1 MIRKYHPFFVMIMWK
16 FIDFG
21 EVCMGENFNE
31 GQKRAIQ
38 HFKGPALVLAG
49 PGSGKTRVITYRT
62 KYLIEHYRVDPSNI
76 LVITFTKA
84 AAMEMRQR
92 FQAMTEGKYVA
103 VAFGTF
109 HAVFF
114 GILRHAYGYSADSIV
129 REEQRNR
136 FFKEEIS
143 HMNLDIEDE
152 AEFIQNIAGEI
163 SRVKNE
169 RKNILEYEAL
179 SCDTKS
185 FRKLFQKY
193 DNFLRRQNQIDFDD
207 MLVYTYELLSQRNDI
222 LQAWQNKYQYILI
235 DESQDMNQL
244 QYDIM
249 KLLAAPGNNIF
260 MVGDDDQSI
269 YRFRGAKPEIM
280 MNFVKDYPEAKQILL
295 DTNYR
300 SRKQIVEAAIKV
312 INHNTSR
319 FAKEIRAARP
329 EGNPV
334 ITAVFDNQKEEY
346 DCMIEK
352 ILYYHKQGGKYSD
365 IAVLCR
371 TNRQPGALAEKL
383 MEYNI
388 PFQMKDAIP
397 NLYDHWIAKNIMTY
411 LKLGKGS
418 NKRSDLLQV
427 LNKPLRYISREC
439 LEDEIISWDV
449 MLMYYEDKP
458 WMCDRI
464 ETLQHDLKMLQ
475 NMKLYGAIH
484 YIRHVIGY
492 EQYLRDYALD
502 HKLKVEELLEVLEEI
517 QESAKGYETLEEWQ
531 KHIEEYSANLEKQQR
546 AREKQDGVIL
556 CTMHSS
562 KGLEFPIVFIPEANE
577 GITPYQKAVLK
588 EEIEEERRL
597 FYVAMTRAKE
607 LLYIFS
613 VKERFHKAL
622 DVSRFVTEYLVE
634 DQTGKLS
641 RK

>member
-1 MIRKYHPFFVMIMWK
+1 
-16 FIDFG
+16 
-21 EVCMGENFNE
+21 MGENFNE
-31 GQKRAIQ
+31 GQKCATR
-38 HFKGPALVLAG
+38 HFQGPALVLAG

-62 KYLIEHYRVDPSNI
+62 KYLIEHYGVDPSNI

-92 FQAMTEGKYVA
+92 FQDMTERKYVT

-114 GILRHAYGYSADSIV
+114 GILRHAYGYSADNIV
-129 REEQRNR
+129 RDEQRNR

-152 AEFIQNIAGEI
+152 AEFIGNITGEI

-179 SCDTKS
+179 SCDTGA

-207 MLVYTYELLSQRNDI
+207 MLVYTYELLSQRKDI
-222 LQAWQNKYQYILI
+222 LRAWQNKFQYILI

-249 KLLAAPGNNIF
+249 KLLAAPKNNLF

-280 MNFVKDYPEAKQILL
+280 MNFLKDYPEAKQILL

-312 INHNTSR
+312 INHNTNR
-319 FAKEIRAARP
+319 FAKEIKAARS

-334 ITAVFDNQKEEY
+334 ITALFDHQKDEY

-411 LKLGKGS
+411 IKLGKGS

-517 QESAKGYETLEEWQ
+517 QESARGYETLEEWQ

-546 AREKQDGVIL
+546 EREKQDGVIL

-577 GITPYQKAVLK
+577 GITPYQKAVMK

-613 VKERFHKAL
+613 VKERFHKSL
-622 DVSRFVTEYLVE
+622 EISRFVTEFLEE

-641 RK
+641 

>member
-1 MIRKYHPFFVMIMWK
+1 
-16 FIDFG
+16 
-21 EVCMGENFNE
+21 MGDNFNE
-31 GQKRAIQ
+31 GQRCAVE

-62 KYLIEHYRVDPSNI
+62 QYLIEHYGINPSGI

-84 AAMEMRQR
+84 AAMEMKHR
-92 FQAMTEGKYVA
+92 FQEITDRKYVT
-103 VAFGTF
+103 VSFGTF

-114 GILRHAYGYSADSIV
+114 GMLRHAYGYTAENIIK
-129 REEQRNR
+129 EEQRIR

-143 HMNLDIEDE
+143 HMDLEIEDE
-152 AEFIQNIAGEI
+152 TEFIQNITGEI
-163 SRVKNE
+163 SKVKNE
-169 RKNILEYEAL
+169 RNNILEYEAL
-179 SCDTKS
+179 SCDIKV
-185 FRKLFQKY
+185 FRRLFQKY
-193 DNFLRRQNQIDFDD
+193 ENLLRRQNQIDFDD
-207 MLVYTYELLSQRNDI
+207 MLVYTYELLTQRKDI
-222 LQAWQNKYQYILI
+222 LSAWQKKYQFILI
-235 DESQDMNQL
+235 DETQDMNQL
-244 QYDIM
+244 QYDIV
-249 KLLAAPGNNIF
+249 KLLAAPGNNLF

-280 MNFVKDYPEAKQILL
+280 LGFQKDYPEAKQILL

-300 SRKQIVEAAIKV
+300 SRRQIVESAIKV
-312 INHNTSR
+312 INHNENR
-319 FAKEIRAARP
+319 FAKEIKASRSA
-329 EGNPV
+329 GQQV
-334 ITAVFDNQKEEY
+334 VTATFSNQKEEY
-346 DCMIEK
+346 DCMIQK
-352 ILYYHKQGGKYSD
+352 ILFYHKQGGAYSD

-371 TNRQPGALAEKL
+371 TNRQPGAFAEKL

-397 NLYDHWIAKNIMTY
+397 NLYDHWIAKNVMTY

-418 NKRSDLLQV
+418 NRRSDLLQI

-449 MLMYYEDKP
+449 MLQYYEEKP

-464 ETLQHDLKMLQ
+464 ETLQHDLKMLK
-475 NMKLYGAIH
+475 NMNPYGAIH

-502 HKLKVEELLEVLEEI
+502 HKLKVEELLEILEEI
-517 QESAKGYETLEEWQ
+517 QQSAKSYDTLEEWQ
-531 KHIEEYSANLEKQQR
+531 KHIEEYGVNLEKQQR
-546 AREKQDGVIL
+546 ERQSKDGVIL

-577 GITPYQKAVLK
+577 GMTPYRKAVMK

-613 VKERFHKAL
+613 VKERFYQTL
-622 DVSRFVTEYLVE
+622 EVSRFVNELLGAE
-634 DQTGKLS
+634 DNDSKNNTKVVKKSLQNMDFTVK
-641 RK
+641 

>member
-1 MIRKYHPFFVMIMWK
+1 
-16 FIDFG
+16 
-21 EVCMGENFNE
+21 MGANFNK
-31 GQKRAIQ
+31 GQKQAVEHYQ
-38 HFKGPALVLAG
+38 GPALVLAG

-62 KYLIEHYRVDPSNI
+62 KHLIEHYGVEPSSI

-84 AAMEMRQR
+84 AALEMKQR
-92 FQAMTEGKYVA
+92 FQAMTERKYVT
-103 VAFGTF
+103 VNFGTF

-114 GILRHAYGYSADSIV
+114 GILRHAYGFSADNII

-143 HMNLDIEDE
+143 HMNLEIEDE
-152 AEFIQNIAGEI
+152 TEFIQNIVGEI

-169 RKNILEYEAL
+169 RRNILEYEAL
-179 SCDTKS
+179 SCDIKS

-193 DNFLRRQNQIDFDD
+193 DNLLRRQNLIDFDD
-207 MLVYTYELLSQRNDI
+207 MLVYTYELLTQRKDI
-222 LQAWQNKYQYILI
+222 LKAWQNKFQYILI
-235 DESQDMNQL
+235 DETQDMNQL
-244 QYDIM
+244 QYDIV
-249 KLLAAPGNNIF
+249 KLLATPRNNLF

-269 YRFRGAKPEIM
+269 YRFRGARPEIM
-280 MNFVKDYPEAKQILL
+280 LGFEDDYPGAKMILL

-300 SRKQIVEAAIKV
+300 SRKQIVESAIKV
-312 INHNTSR
+312 INHNDNR
-319 FAKEIRAARP
+319 FTKEIKASRP

-334 ITAVFDNQKEEY
+334 ITALFANQQDEY

-352 ILYYHKQGGKYSD
+352 ILYYHKNGGNYSD
-365 IAVLCR
+365 IAILCR
-371 TNRQPGALAEKL
+371 TNRQPGAFAEKL

-397 NLYDHWIAKNIMTY
+397 NLYDHWIAKNVMTY

-449 MLMYYEDKP
+449 MLMYYEEKP

-464 ETLQHDLKMLQ
+464 ETLQHDIKMLK
-475 NMKLYGAIH
+475 NMNPYGAIH

-531 KHIEEYSANLEKQQR
+531 NHIDEYAANLEKQQR
-546 AREKQDGVIL
+546 DREKQDGVIL

-577 GITPYQKAVLK
+577 GITPYQKAVMK

-607 LLYIFS
+607 LLYVFS
-613 VKERFHKAL
+613 VKQRFHKPL
-622 DVSRFVTEYLVE
+622 EISRFVGEFTE
-634 DQTGKLS
+634 TK
-641 RK
+641 

>member
-1 MIRKYHPFFVMIMWK
+1 MEM
-16 FIDFG
+16 
-21 EVCMGENFNE
+21 NFNA
-31 GQKRAIQ
+31 GQKEAIRHYQ
-38 HFKGPALVLAG
+38 GAALVLAG

-62 KYLIEHYRVDPSNI
+62 KYLIEHYGVDPSLI

-84 AAMEMRQR
+84 AAMEMKQR
-92 FQAMTEGKYVA
+92 FQAMTNRKYAA
-103 VAFGTF
+103 VSFGTF

-114 GILRHAYGYSADSIV
+114 GILRHAYGYTADNII

-143 HMNLDIEDE
+143 HMDLEIEDE
-152 AEFIQNIAGEI
+152 GEFIQSVVGEI
-163 SRVKNE
+163 SKVKNE

-193 DNFLRRQNQIDFDD
+193 ENLLRRQNQIDFDD
-207 MLVYTYELLSQRNDI
+207 MLVYTYELLSQREDI
-222 LQAWQNKYQYILI
+222 LRAWQNKFQYILI
-235 DESQDMNQL
+235 DETQDMNQL
-244 QYDIM
+244 QYDIV
-249 KLLAAPGNNIF
+249 KLLATPANNLF

-269 YRFRGAKPEIM
+269 YRFRGARPEIM
-280 MNFVKDYPEAKQILL
+280 LGFEKDYPGAKRILL

-300 SRKQIVEAAIKV
+300 SNSRIVEASLKV
-312 INHNTSR
+312 IGHNESR
-319 FAKEIRAARP
+319 FSKEIKAARP
-329 EGNPV
+329 EGSPV
-334 ITAVFDNQKEEY
+334 ITAVFDNQKEEFA
-346 DCMIEK
+346 CMIEK
-352 ILYYHKQGGKYSD
+352 ILYYHKQGGNYSD
-365 IAVLCR
+365 IAILSR

-397 NLYDHWIAKNIMTY
+397 NLYDHWIAKNVMTY

-418 NKRSDLLQV
+418 QKRSDLLQV

-439 LEDEIISWDV
+439 LEDERISWDV

-464 ETLQHDLKMLQ
+464 EMLQHDLKMLEPM
-475 NMKLYGAIH
+475 NPYGAIR

-517 QESAKGYETLEEWQ
+517 QESAKGYETLEDWQ
-531 KHIEEYSANLEKQQR
+531 KHIEEYSENLKNKQ
-546 AREKQDGVIL
+546 REQESKDGVIL

-577 GITPYQKAVLK
+577 GLTPYQKAVWK

-607 LLYIFS
+607 LLYVFS
-613 VKERFHKAL
+613 VKERFHKPL
-622 DVSRFVTEYLVE
+622 EVSRFVREFTEE
-634 DQTGKLS
+634 CK
-641 RK
+641 

>member
-1 MIRKYHPFFVMIMWK
+1 MEEFL
-16 FIDFG
+16 
-21 EVCMGENFNE
+21 NE
-31 GQKRAIQ
+31 SQEQAIKHYQ
-38 HFKGPALVLAG
+38 GPAMILAG

-62 KYLIEHYRVDPSNI
+62 KNLIEQYGVDPSCI

-84 AAMEMRQR
+84 AAMEMKQR
-92 FQAMTEGKYVA
+92 FLAMTDRKYVT
-103 VAFGTF
+103 VNFGTF

-114 GILRHAYGYSADSIV
+114 GILRHAYGYSADNIMK
-129 REEQRNR
+129 EEQKLR
-136 FFKEEIS
+136 FFKEELS
-143 HMNLDIEDE
+143 HMDLEIEDE
-152 AEFIQNIAGEI
+152 TEFIQNITGEI

-207 MLVYTYELLSQRNDI
+207 MLVYTYELLDQRKDI
-222 LQAWQNKYQYILI
+222 LRAWQNKFQYILI
-235 DESQDMNQL
+235 DETQDMNQL
-244 QYDIM
+244 QYDIVKM
-249 KLLAAPGNNIF
+249 LAAPKNHLF

-269 YRFRGAKPEIM
+269 YRFRGARPEIM
-280 MNFVKDYPEAKQILL
+280 LGFPKDYPNAKQILL

-300 SRKQIVEAAIKV
+300 SRKQIVEAALKV
-312 INHNTSR
+312 INHNEKR
-319 FAKEIRAARP
+319 FAKKIKAVRP
-329 EGNPV
+329 EGRPV
-334 ITAVFDNQKEEY
+334 ITAMFDNQKEEY

-352 ILYYHKQGGKYSD
+352 ILYYHKQGGNYSD
-365 IAVLCR
+365 IAILCR
-371 TNRQPGALAEKL
+371 TNRQPGAFAEKL

-397 NLYDHWIAKNIMTY
+397 NLYDHWIAKNVMTY

-418 NKRSDLLQV
+418 RKRSDLLQV

-449 MLMYYEDKP
+449 MLQYYEDKP

-475 NMKLYGAIH
+475 NMNPYGALH

-502 HKLKVEELLEVLEEI
+502 HKLKVEELLDVLEEI
-517 QESAKGYETLEEWQ
+517 QESAKGYDTLEEWQ
-531 KHIEEYSANLEKQQR
+531 KHITEYGENLLKQQR
-546 AREKQDGVIL
+546 IRENQDGVII

-577 GITPYQKAVLK
+577 GITPYQKAFLK

-613 VKERFHKAL
+613 VKERFHKPL
-622 DVSRFVTEYLVE
+622 EISRFVTE
-634 DQTGKLS
+634 LS
-641 RK
+641 ETENKG

>member
-1 MIRKYHPFFVMIMWK
+1 MEK
-16 FIDFG
+16 F
-21 EVCMGENFNE
+21 FNE
-31 GQKRAIQ
+31 SQERAIKHYQ
-38 HFKGPALVLAG
+38 GPAIILAG

-62 KYLIEHYRVDPSNI
+62 KYLIEQYGIDPSSI

-84 AAMEMRQR
+84 AAMEMKQR
-92 FQAMTEGKYVA
+92 FLGMTDRKYVT
-103 VAFGTF
+103 VNFGTF

-114 GILRHAYGYSADSIV
+114 GILRHAYGYSADNIMK
-129 REEQRNR
+129 EEQKLR
-136 FFKEEIS
+136 FFKEEVS
-143 HMNLDIEDE
+143 HMDLEIEDE
-152 AEFIQNIAGEI
+152 AEFIQNITGEI

-207 MLVYTYELLSQRNDI
+207 MLVYTYELLSQRKDI
-222 LQAWQNKYQYILI
+222 LRAWQNKFQYILI
-235 DESQDMNQL
+235 DETQDMNQL
-244 QYDIM
+244 QYDIVKM
-249 KLLAAPGNNIF
+249 LAAPKNNLF

-269 YRFRGAKPEIM
+269 YRFRGARPEIM
-280 MNFVKDYPEAKQILL
+280 LGFQKDYPNAKQILL

-300 SRKQIVEAAIKV
+300 SRKQIVDAAIKV
-312 INHNTSR
+312 INHNEKR
-319 FAKEIRAARP
+319 FAKEIKAARP
-329 EGNPV
+329 EGRPV
-334 ITAVFDNQKEEY
+334 LTAVFDNQKEEY
-346 DCMIEK
+346 ACMIEK
-352 ILYYHKQGGKYSD
+352 ILYFHKQGGSYSD
-365 IAVLCR
+365 IAILCR
-371 TNRQPGALAEKL
+371 TNRQPGAFAETL

-397 NLYDHWIAKNIMTY
+397 NLYDHWIAKNVMTY

-418 NKRSDLLQV
+418 KKRSDLLQV

-449 MLMYYEDKP
+449 MLQYYEDKP

-464 ETLQHDLKMLQ
+464 ETLQHDLKMMQ
-475 NMKLYGAIH
+475 HMNPYGALQ

-502 HKLKVEELLEVLEEI
+502 HKLKAEELLDVLEEI
-517 QESAKGYETLEEWQ
+517 QESAKGYDTLEEWQ
-531 KHIEEYSANLEKQQR
+531 KHIEEYGMNLQKQQKL
-546 AREKQDGVIL
+546 RENQDGVVI

-607 LLYIFS
+607 LLYVFS
-613 VKERFHKAL
+613 IKERFHKL
-622 DVSRFVTEYLVE
+622 LEISRFVTEFME
-634 DQTGKLS
+634 NEEEK
-641 RK
+641 

>member
-1 MIRKYHPFFVMIMWK
+1 
-16 FIDFG
+16 
-21 EVCMGENFNE
+21 
-31 GQKRAIQ
+31 
-38 HFKGPALVLAG
+38 
-49 PGSGKTRVITYRT
+49 
-62 KYLIEHYRVDPSNI
+62 
-76 LVITFTKA
+76 
-84 AAMEMRQR
+84 
-92 FQAMTEGKYVA
+92 
-103 VAFGTF
+103 
-109 HAVFF
+109 
-114 GILRHAYGYSADSIV
+114 
-129 REEQRNR
+129 
-136 FFKEEIS
+136 
-143 HMNLDIEDE
+143 MNLEIEDE

-185 FRKLFQKY
+185 FCKLYQKY
-193 DNFLRRQNQIDFDD
+193 DNMLRRQNQIDFDD
-207 MLVYTYELLSQRNDI
+207 MLVYTYELLSQRKDI
-222 LQAWQNKYQYILI
+222 LRAWQNKFQYILI
-235 DESQDMNQL
+235 DETQDMNQL
-244 QYDIM
+244 QYDIV
-249 KLLAAPGNNIF
+249 KLLAAPRNNLF

-280 MNFVKDYPEAKQILL
+280 LGFEKDYPGAKRILL

-300 SRKQIVEAAIKV
+300 SRKQIVESAIKV
-312 INHNTSR
+312 IDHNESR
-319 FAKEIRAARP
+319 FSKQIVSARP

-346 DCMIEK
+346 ECMIEK
-352 ILYYHKQGGKYSD
+352 ILYYHKQGGNYSD

-371 TNRQPGALAEKL
+371 TNRQPGAFAEKL

-397 NLYDHWIAKNIMTY
+397 NLYDHWIAKNVMTY

-418 NKRSDLLQV
+418 KKRSDLLQV

-449 MLMYYEDKP
+449 MLQYYEDKP

-464 ETLQHDLKMLQ
+464 ETLQHDLKMLK
-475 NMKLYGAIH
+475 NMNPYGALH

-517 QESAKGYETLEEWQ
+517 QESAKGYETMEEWQ
-531 KHIEEYSANLEKQQR
+531 AHIKEYSDNLEKQQR
-546 AREKQDGVIL
+546 AREKQDGVII

-577 GITPYQKAVLK
+577 GITPYQKAVMK

-613 VKERFHKAL
+613 VKERFHKPL
-622 DVSRFVTEYLVE
+622 EISRFVSEF
-634 DQTGKLS
+634 TGETK
-641 RK
+641 

>member
-1 MIRKYHPFFVMIMWK
+1 M
-16 FIDFG
+16 DEG
-21 EVCMGENFNE
+21 FNK
-31 GQKRAIQ
+31 GQKEAVE
-38 HFKGPALVLAG
+38 HFQGPALVLAG

-62 KYLIEHYRVDPSNI
+62 KYLIEHYGVDPSEI

-84 AAMEMRQR
+84 AALEMKQR
-92 FQAMTEGKYVA
+92 FQSITERKYVT
-103 VAFGTF
+103 VNFGTF

-114 GILRHAYGYSADSIV
+114 GILRHAYGYTADNIV
-129 REEQRNR
+129 REEQKNR

-143 HMNLDIEDE
+143 HMDLEIEDE
-152 AEFIQNIAGEI
+152 TEFIQNVIGEI

-179 SCDTKS
+179 SCDTKA
-185 FRKLFQKY
+185 FRTLFQKY
-193 DNFLRRQNQIDFDD
+193 DNLLRRQNQIDFDD
-207 MLVYTYELLSQRNDI
+207 MLVYTYELLSQRKDI
-222 LQAWQNKYQYILI
+222 LQAWQRKFRYILI
-235 DESQDMNQL
+235 DETQDMNQL
-244 QYDIM
+244 QYDIVKM
-249 KLLAAPGNNIF
+249 LAEPGNHLF

-269 YRFRGAKPEIM
+269 YRFRGARPEIM
-280 MNFVKDYPEAKQILL
+280 LGFETDYPQAKRILL

-300 SRKQIVEAAIKV
+300 SRKQIVDSAIKV
-312 INHNTSR
+312 IDHNEKR
-319 FAKEIRAARP
+319 FPKKILAARP

-334 ITAVFDNQKEEY
+334 ITAVFQDQKKEY

-352 ILYYHKQGGKYSD
+352 ILYYHNQGGNYHD

-371 TNRQPGALAEKL
+371 TNRQPGAFAEKL

-397 NLYDHWIAKNIMTY
+397 NLYDHWIAKNVMTY
-411 LKLGKGS
+411 LKLGNGS
-418 NKRSDLLQV
+418 QKRSDLLQI

-449 MLMYYEDKP
+449 MLQYYEDKP
-458 WMCDRI
+458 WMCERI
-464 ETLQHDLKMLQ
+464 EKLQYDLKMLKQ
-475 NMKLYGAIH
+475 MNAYGALH

-492 EQYLRDYALD
+492 EEYLRQYALE
-502 HKLKVEELLEVLEEI
+502 HRLRAEELLEVLEEV
-517 QESAKGYETLEEWQ
+517 QESAKGYETLAEWQ
-531 KHIEEYSANLEKQQR
+531 QHIQEYSENLVKQQR

-577 GITPYQKAVLK
+577 GITPYQKAVMK

-613 VKERFHKAL
+613 VKERFHKPMEI
-622 DVSRFVTEYLVE
+622 SRFVGEFSETEAPKPEKRRYEGKDAYKRYLS
-634 DQTGKLS
+634 K
-641 RK
+641 K

>member
-1 MIRKYHPFFVMIMWK
+1 
-16 FIDFG
+16 
-21 EVCMGENFNE
+21 MGENFNE
-31 GQKRAIQ
+31 GQKCATR
-38 HFKGPALVLAG
+38 HFQGPALVLAG

-62 KYLIEHYRVDPSNI
+62 KYLIEHYGVDPSNI

-92 FQAMTEGKYVA
+92 FQDMTERKYVT

-114 GILRHAYGYSADSIV
+114 GILRHAYGYSADNIV
-129 REEQRNR
+129 RDEQRNR

-152 AEFIQNIAGEI
+152 AEFIGNITGEI

-179 SCDTKS
+179 SCDTGA

-207 MLVYTYELLSQRNDI
+207 MLVYTYELLSQRKDI
-222 LQAWQNKYQYILI
+222 LRAWQNKYQYILI

-249 KLLAAPGNNIF
+249 KLLAAPKNNLF

-280 MNFVKDYPEAKQILL
+280 MNFLKDYPEAKQILL

-312 INHNTSR
+312 INHNTNR
-319 FAKEIRAARP
+319 FAKEIKAARS

-334 ITAVFDNQKEEY
+334 ITALFDHQKDEY

-411 LKLGKGS
+411 IKLGKGS

-517 QESAKGYETLEEWQ
+517 QESARGYETLEEWQ

-546 AREKQDGVIL
+546 EREKQDGVIL

-577 GITPYQKAVLK
+577 GITPYLKAVMK
-588 EEIEEERRL
+588 EEIEEARRL
-597 FYVAMTRAKE
+597 FFVAMTRAKE

-613 VKERFHKAL
+613 VKERFHKSL
-622 DVSRFVTEYLVE
+622 EISRFVTEFLEE

-641 RK
+641 

>member
-1 MIRKYHPFFVMIMWK
+1 
-16 FIDFG
+16 
-21 EVCMGENFNE
+21 MGENFNE
-31 GQKRAIQ
+31 GQKCATS

-62 KYLIEHYRVDPSNI
+62 KYLIEHHGVDPSNI

-84 AAMEMRQR
+84 AAMEMKQR
-92 FQAMTEGKYVA
+92 FLNMTDRKYVT
-103 VAFGTF
+103 VSFGTF

-114 GILRHAYGYSADSIV
+114 GILRHAYGYSADNII

-143 HMNLDIEDE
+143 HMDLEIEDE
-152 AEFIQNIAGEI
+152 TEFIQNITGEI

-169 RKNILEYEAL
+169 RKNILEYESL

-185 FRKLFQKY
+185 FRKLYQKY
-193 DNFLRRQNQIDFDD
+193 DNLLRRQNLIDFDD
-207 MLVYTYELLSQRNDI
+207 MLVYTYELLTQRKDI
-222 LQAWQNKYQYILI
+222 LRAWQNKFQFILI
-235 DESQDMNQL
+235 DETQDMNQL
-244 QYDIM
+244 QYDIVR
-249 KLLAAPGNNIF
+249 LLAAPGNNLF

-280 MNFVKDYPEAKQILL
+280 LGFVKDYPEAKQILL

-300 SRKQIVEAAIKV
+300 SRKQIVEHALKV
-312 INHNTSR
+312 IDHNDNR
-319 FAKEIRAARP
+319 FAKKIKAARP

-334 ITAVFDNQKEEY
+334 ITAVFDNQKDEY

-352 ILYYHKQGGKYSD
+352 ILFYHKQGGNYSD
-365 IAVLCR
+365 IAILCR
-371 TNRQPGALAEKL
+371 TNRQPGAFAEKL

-397 NLYDHWIAKNIMTY
+397 NLYDHWIAKNVMTY

-418 NKRSDLLQV
+418 KKRSDLLHV

-439 LEDEIISWDV
+439 LENEIISWDV

-464 ETLQHDLKMLQ
+464 ETLQHDLDMLK
-475 NMKLYGAIH
+475 NMNPYGALH

-502 HKLKVEELLEVLEEI
+502 HKLRVEELLDVLEEI
-517 QESAKGYETLEEWQ
+517 QESAKGYDTLEEWQ
-531 KHIEEYSANLEKQQR
+531 KHIEEYGENLEKQQR
-546 AREKQDGVIL
+546 ERERQDGVIL

-613 VKERFHKAL
+613 VKERFHKPL
-622 DVSRFVTEYLVE
+622 EISRFVTEFTE
-634 DQTGKLS
+634 IEN
-641 RK
+641 

>member
-1 MIRKYHPFFVMIMWK
+1 M
-16 FIDFG
+16 
-21 EVCMGENFNE
+21 EATFNE
-31 GQKRAIQ
+31 GQKRAIE
-38 HFKGPALVLAG
+38 HFRGAALVLAG

-62 KYLIEHYRVDPSNI
+62 KYLIEHHGVDPSSI

-84 AAMEMRQR
+84 AAMEMKQR
-92 FQAMTEGKYVA
+92 FQTMTDRKYVT
-103 VAFGTF
+103 VNFGTF

-114 GILRHAYGYSADSIV
+114 GILRHAYGYSADNII
-129 REEQRNR
+129 REEQKNR

-143 HMNLDIEDE
+143 HMDLEIEDE
-152 AEFIQNIAGEI
+152 AEFIQNITGEI

-193 DNFLRRQNQIDFDD
+193 DNLLRRQNQIDFDD
-207 MLVYTYELLSQRNDI
+207 MLVYTYELLFQRKDI
-222 LQAWQNKYQYILI
+222 LRAWQNKFQYILI
-235 DESQDMNQL
+235 DETQDMNQL
-244 QYDIM
+244 QYDIV
-249 KLLAAPGNNIF
+249 KLLAAPKNNLF

-280 MNFVKDYPEAKQILL
+280 LGFEKDYPGAKRILL

-300 SRKQIVEAAIKV
+300 SRKQIVDSAIKV
-312 INHNTSR
+312 INHNESR
-319 FAKEIRAARP
+319 FAKEIKAFRP
-329 EGNPV
+329 EGSPV

-346 DCMIEK
+346 TCMIEK
-352 ILYYHKQGGKYSD
+352 ILYYHKQGGNYSD

-397 NLYDHWIAKNIMTY
+397 NLYDHWIAKNVMTY

-464 ETLQHDLKMLQ
+464 ETLQHDLKMLN
-475 NMKLYGAIH
+475 NMNPYGALH

-502 HKLKVEELLEVLEEI
+502 HKLKVEELLDVLEEI

-531 KHIEEYSANLEKQQR
+531 KHIEEYGANLEKQQR
-546 AREKQDGVIL
+546 EREKQDGVIL

-613 VKERFHKAL
+613 IKERFHKSL
-622 DVSRFVTEYLVE
+622 EVSRFVGEFVEVEETE
-634 DQTGKLS
+634 K
-641 RK
+641 K

>member
-1 MIRKYHPFFVMIMWK
+1 MK
-16 FIDFG
+16 
-21 EVCMGENFNE
+21 ENFNE
-31 GQKRAIQ
+31 GQLRAIE
-38 HFKGPALVLAG
+38 HFQGPALVLAG

-62 KYLIEHYRVDPSNI
+62 RYLIEHHKVNPSNI

-84 AAMEMRQR
+84 AAMEMKQR
-92 FQAMTEGKYVA
+92 FTAMTDRKYVT
-103 VAFGTF
+103 VSFGTF

-114 GILRHAYGYSADSIV
+114 GILRHAYGYSADNIIK
-129 REEQRNR
+129 EEQRNR

-143 HMNLDIEDE
+143 HMDLEIEDE
-152 AEFIQNIAGEI
+152 AEFIQNIMGEI

-179 SCDTKS
+179 SCNTKS

-193 DNFLRRQNQIDFDD
+193 DNLLRRQNLIDFDD
-207 MLVYTYELLSQRNDI
+207 MLIFTYELLSQRGDI
-222 LQAWQNKYQYILI
+222 LRAWQNKFQFILI
-235 DESQDMNQL
+235 DETQDMNQL
-244 QYDIM
+244 QYDIV
-249 KLLAAPGNNIF
+249 KLLAAPENNLF

-280 MNFVKDYPEAKQILL
+280 LGFEKDYPGAKRILL

-300 SRKQIVEAAIKV
+300 SRKQIVESAIKV
-312 INHNTSR
+312 IEHNDNR
-319 FAKEIRAARP
+319 FEKKIKAFRT
-329 EGNPV
+329 EGQPV
-334 ITAVFDNQKEEY
+334 ITAVFDHQKEEY
-346 DCMIEK
+346 ACMIEK

-365 IAVLCR
+365 IAILCR
-371 TNRQPGALAEKL
+371 TNRQPGAFAEKL

-397 NLYDHWIAKNIMTY
+397 NLYDHWIAKNVMTY

-449 MLMYYEDKP
+449 MLQYYEEKP

-464 ETLQHDLKMLQ
+464 ETLQHDLKMLK
-475 NMKLYGAIH
+475 NMNPYGAIH

-517 QESAKGYETLEEWQ
+517 QESAKGYETLEAWQ
-531 KHIEEYSANLEKQQR
+531 KHIEEYGQNLEKQQR
-546 AREKQDGVIL
+546 DREKQDGVIL

-577 GITPYQKAVLK
+577 GITPYQKAVMK

-607 LLYIFS
+607 LLYVFS
-613 VKERFHKAL
+613 IKERFHKSM
-622 DVSRFVTEYLVE
+622 DVSRFVDEFCE
-634 DQTGKLS
+634 SDEFAGK

>member
-1 MIRKYHPFFVMIMWK
+1 M
-16 FIDFG
+16 
-21 EVCMGENFNE
+21 EVNFNE
-31 GQKRAIQ
+31 AQRKAIM
-38 HFKGPALVLAG
+38 HEKGAALVLAG

-62 KYLIEHYRVDPSNI
+62 KYLIEHYGVDPSVI

-84 AAMEMRQR
+84 AAMEMKQR
-92 FQAMTEGKYVA
+92 FQAMTDRKYVT
-103 VAFGTF
+103 VSFGTF

-114 GILRHAYGYSADSIV
+114 GILRHAYGYSADNII
-129 REEQRNR
+129 REEQRIR

-143 HMNLDIEDE
+143 HMDLEIEDE
-152 AEFIQNIAGEI
+152 TEFIQSITGEI
-163 SRVKNE
+163 SKVKNQ
-169 RKNILEYEAL
+169 RKNIQEYEAL

-185 FRKLFQKY
+185 FRRLFQKY
-193 DNFLRRQNQIDFDD
+193 DHLLRRRNQIDFDD
-207 MLVYTYELLSQRNDI
+207 MLVYTYELLAQRKDI
-222 LQAWQNKYQYILI
+222 LRAWQNKFQYILI
-235 DESQDMNQL
+235 DETQDMNQL
-244 QYDIM
+244 QYDIV
-249 KLLAAPGNNIF
+249 KLLAAPQNNLF

-280 MNFVKDYPEAKQILL
+280 LGFEKDFPCAERILL

-300 SRKQIVEAAIKV
+300 SRKQIVDSAIKV
-312 INHNTSR
+312 INHNENR
-319 FAKEIRAARP
+319 FPKEIQASRP
-329 EGNPV
+329 EGQPV
-334 ITAVFDNQKEEY
+334 VTAVFGNQKEEY
-346 DCMIEK
+346 ACMIEK

-365 IAVLCR
+365 IAILSR

-397 NLYDHWIAKNIMTY
+397 NLYNHWIAKNVMTY

-418 NKRSDLLQV
+418 NKRSDLLQI

-464 ETLQHDLKMLQ
+464 ETLQHDLKMMK
-475 NMKLYGAIH
+475 NMNLYGAIH

-502 HKLKVEELLEVLEEI
+502 HKLKEEELLEILEEI
-517 QESAKGYETLEEWQ
+517 QESARGYDTLEEWQ
-531 KHIEEYSANLEKQQR
+531 KHIEGYSANLEKQQR

-588 EEIEEERRL
+588 EEIEEERKL

-613 VKERFHKAL
+613 VKERFHKPL
-622 DVSRFVTEYLVE
+622 EISRFVGEFMEAV
-634 DQTGKLS
+634 Q
-641 RK
+641 

>member
-1 MIRKYHPFFVMIMWK
+1 
-16 FIDFG
+16 
-21 EVCMGENFNE
+21 MGENFNE
-31 GQKRAIQ
+31 GQKKAVE
-38 HFKGPALVLAG
+38 HFRGPALVLAG

-62 KYLIEHYRVDPSNI
+62 KYLIEKYGVNPSTI

-84 AAMEMRQR
+84 AAMEMKQR
-92 FQAMTEGKYVA
+92 FQTMTERKYVT
-103 VAFGTF
+103 VNFGTF

-114 GILRHAYGYSADSIV
+114 GMLRHAYGYSADNII
-129 REEQRNR
+129 REEQKMR

-143 HMNLDIEDE
+143 HMDLEIEDE
-152 AEFIQNIAGEI
+152 AEFIQNIIGEI

-169 RKNILEYEAL
+169 RKDILQYEAL
-179 SCDTKS
+179 SCDTNS
-185 FRKLFQKY
+185 FRRLFQKY
-193 DNFLRRQNQIDFDD
+193 ENLLRRQNQIDFDD
-207 MLVYTYELLSQRNDI
+207 MLVYTYELLTQRKDI
-222 LQAWQNKYQYILI
+222 LQAWQNKFQYILI
-235 DESQDMNQL
+235 DETQDMNQL

-249 KLLAAPGNNIF
+249 KLLAAPRNNLF

-280 MNFVKDYPEAKQILL
+280 LGFEKDYPNAKRILL

-312 INHNTSR
+312 IDHNTSR
-319 FAKEIRAARP
+319 FTKEIKAARP
-329 EGNPV
+329 EGTPV
-334 ITAVFDNQKEEY
+334 ITAEFANQKEEY
-346 DCMIEK
+346 ECMIEK
-352 ILYYHKQGGKYSD
+352 ILYYHRQGGKYSD
-365 IAVLCR
+365 IAILCR
-371 TNRQPGALAEKL
+371 TNRQPGGLAEKL

-388 PFQMKDAIP
+388 PFQMKDVIP

-418 NKRSDLLQV
+418 QKRSDLLQI

-449 MLMYYEDKP
+449 MLQYYEEKP

-475 NMKLYGAIH
+475 PMKPYGAIH

-502 HKLKVEELLEVLEEI
+502 HRMKAEELLEVLEEI
-517 QESAKGYETLEEWQ
+517 QESAKGYDTLEEWQ
-531 KHIEEYSANLEKQQR
+531 KHIEEYGANLVKQQR
-546 AREKQDGVIL
+546 ERESKDGVLL

-577 GITPYQKAVLK
+577 GITPYQKAVMK

-607 LLYIFS
+607 LLYVFS
-613 VKERFHKAL
+613 VKERFHKPL
-622 DVSRFVTEYLVE
+622 EISRFVMEFTEKEEPMPEKRKYDGKDAYKRYLSKNYE
-634 DQTGKLS
+634 KHTL
-641 RK
+641 

>member
-1 MIRKYHPFFVMIMWK
+1 
-16 FIDFG
+16 
-21 EVCMGENFNE
+21 MGENFNE
-31 GQKRAIQ
+31 GQKCATR
-38 HFKGPALVLAG
+38 HFQGPALVLAG

-62 KYLIEHYRVDPSNI
+62 KYLIEHYGVDPSNI

-92 FQAMTEGKYVA
+92 FQDMTERKYVT

-114 GILRHAYGYSADSIV
+114 GILRHAYGYSADNIV
-129 REEQRNR
+129 RDEQRNR

-152 AEFIQNIAGEI
+152 AEFIGNITGEI

-179 SCDTKS
+179 SCDTGA

-207 MLVYTYELLSQRNDI
+207 MLVYTYELLSQRKDI
-222 LQAWQNKYQYILI
+222 LRAWQNKYQYILI

-249 KLLAAPGNNIF
+249 KLLAAPKNNLF

-280 MNFVKDYPEAKQILL
+280 MNFLKDYPEAKQILL

-312 INHNTSR
+312 INHNTNR
-319 FAKEIRAARP
+319 FAKEIKAARS

-334 ITAVFDNQKEEY
+334 ITALFDHQKDEY

-411 LKLGKGS
+411 IKLGKGS

-517 QESAKGYETLEEWQ
+517 QESARGYETLEEWQ

-546 AREKQDGVIL
+546 EREKQDGVIL

-577 GITPYQKAVLK
+577 GITPYQKAVMK

-622 DVSRFVTEYLVE
+622 EVSRFVTEFLEE

-641 RK
+641 

>member
-1 MIRKYHPFFVMIMWK
+1 ME
-16 FIDFG
+16 G
-21 EVCMGENFNE
+21 FNT
-31 GQKRAIQ
+31 GQKRAIE

-62 KYLIEHYRVDPSNI
+62 KYLIEQGQVDPSNI

-84 AAMEMRQR
+84 AAMEMKQR
-92 FQAMTEGKYVA
+92 FQEMTDRKYVT
-103 VAFGTF
+103 VNFGTF

-114 GILRHAYGYSADSIV
+114 SILRHAYGYSADNIV
-129 REEQRNR
+129 KEEQRNR
-136 FFKEEIS
+136 FFKEEVS
-143 HMNLDIEDE
+143 HMDLEIEDE

-169 RKNILEYEAL
+169 RRNISEYEAFC
-179 SCDTKS
+179 CDS
-185 FRKLFQKY
+185 NVFRKLYQKY
-193 DNFLRRQNQIDFDD
+193 DNFLRRQNRIDFDD
-207 MLVYTYELLSQRNDI
+207 MLLYTYELFMERKDI
-222 LQAWQNKYQYILI
+222 LKAWQNKFQYILI
-235 DESQDMNQL
+235 DETQDMNRL
-244 QYDIM
+244 QYDIVR
-249 KLLAAPGNNIF
+249 LLAAPRNNLF

-280 MNFVKDYPEAKQILL
+280 LGFQKDYPDAVQILL

-300 SRKQIVEAAIKV
+300 SRKQIVESAIKV
-312 INHNTSR
+312 IDHNEDR
-319 FAKEIRAARP
+319 FQKKILAARE

-346 DCMIEK
+346 ACMIEK
-352 ILYYHKQGGKYSD
+352 ILYYHKQGGSYHD

-371 TNRQPGALAEKL
+371 TNRQPGAFAEKL

-388 PFQMKDAIP
+388 PFQMKDSIP
-397 NLYDHWIAKNIMTY
+397 NIYDHWITQNVMTY
-411 LKLGKGS
+411 LKLGSGS
-418 NKRSDLLQV
+418 EKRSDLLQI

-439 LEDEIISWDV
+439 LEDKIISWDV
-449 MLMYYEDKP
+449 MLQYYEDKP

-475 NMKLYGAIH
+475 SMNLYGAIN

-492 EQYLRDYALD
+492 EQYLRDYALE
-502 HKLKVEELLEVLEEI
+502 HRLKAEELLDVLNEI
-517 QESAKGYETLEEWQ
+517 QESAKNYETLDQWQ
-531 KHIEEYSANLEKQQR
+531 KHIDDYTANLEKQQR
-546 AREKQDGVIL
+546 ARERQDGVII

-577 GITPYQKAVLK
+577 GITPYQKAVMK

-607 LLYIFS
+607 LLYVFS
-613 VKERFHKAL
+613 IKEQYHKSMEI
-622 DVSRFVTEYLVE
+622 SRFVGEFVQMEPPQTEKKPYE
-634 DQTGKLS
+634 GRNAYKRFLS
-641 RK
+641 KK

>member
-1 MIRKYHPFFVMIMWK
+1 MEK
-16 FIDFG
+16 F
-21 EVCMGENFNE
+21 FNE
-31 GQKRAIQ
+31 SQEQAIK
-38 HFKGPALVLAG
+38 HFQGPAMILAG

-62 KYLIEHYRVDPSNI
+62 KNLIEQYGVDPSCI

-84 AAMEMRQR
+84 AAMEMKQR
-92 FQAMTEGKYVA
+92 FLAMTDRKYVT
-103 VAFGTF
+103 VNFGTF

-114 GILRHAYGYSADSIV
+114 GILRHAYGYTADNIM
-129 REEQRNR
+129 REEQKLR

-143 HMNLDIEDE
+143 HMDLEIEDE
-152 AEFIQNIAGEI
+152 TEFIQNITGEI

-185 FRKLFQKY
+185 FRKIFQKY

-207 MLVYTYELLSQRNDI
+207 MLIYTYELLSQRKDI
-222 LQAWQNKYQYILI
+222 LRAWQNKFQYILI
-235 DESQDMNQL
+235 DETQDMNQL
-244 QYDIM
+244 QYDIVKM
-249 KLLAAPGNNIF
+249 LAAPKNHLF

-269 YRFRGAKPEIM
+269 YRFRGARPEIM
-280 MNFVKDYPEAKQILL
+280 LGFSDDYPNAKQILL

-300 SRKQIVEAAIKV
+300 SRKQIVEAALKV
-312 INHNTSR
+312 INHNEKR
-319 FAKEIRAARP
+319 FAKEIKAVRP
-329 EGNPV
+329 EGTPV
-334 ITAVFDNQKEEY
+334 ITAMFDNQKEEY
-346 DCMIEK
+346 ECMIDK
-352 ILYYHKQGGKYSD
+352 ILYYHKQGGNYSD
-365 IAVLCR
+365 IAILCR
-371 TNRQPGALAEKL
+371 TNRQPGAFAEKL

-397 NLYDHWIAKNIMTY
+397 NLYDHWIAKNVMTY

-418 NKRSDLLQV
+418 QKRSDLLQV

-449 MLMYYEDKP
+449 MLQYYEDKP

-475 NMKLYGAIH
+475 HMNPYGALH

-502 HKLKVEELLEVLEEI
+502 HKLKVEELLDVLEEI

-531 KHIEEYSANLEKQQR
+531 KHIEEYGQNLQKQQKL
-546 AREKQDGVIL
+546 RENQDGVII

-577 GITPYQKAVLK
+577 GITPYQKAVLI

-607 LLYIFS
+607 LLYVFS
-613 VKERFHKAL
+613 VKERFHKTL
-622 DVSRFVTEYLVE
+622 EISRFVTEFTE
-634 DQTGKLS
+634 IEK
-641 RK
+641 KK

>member
-1 MIRKYHPFFVMIMWK
+1 MEK
-16 FIDFG
+16 
-21 EVCMGENFNE
+21 NFNE
-31 GQKRAIQ
+31 GQKRAVE
-38 HFKGPALVLAG
+38 HFQGPALVLAG
-49 PGSGKTRVITYRT
+49 PGSGKTRVITYRA
-62 KYLIEHYRVDPSNI
+62 KYLIEHYRVDPSDI

-92 FQAMTEGKYVA
+92 FQTMTERKYMA

-136 FFKEEIS
+136 FFREEIS
-143 HMNLDIEDE
+143 HINLDIEDE
-152 AEFIQNIAGEI
+152 AEFIGNLTGEI

-185 FRKLFQKY
+185 FRKIFQKY

-207 MLVYTYELLSQRNDI
+207 MLLYTYELLSQRKDI

-249 KLLAAPGNNIF
+249 KLLAAPRNNIF

-280 MNFVKDYPEAKQILL
+280 MNFVKDYPEAKRILL
-295 DTNYR
+295 DINYR
-300 SRKQIVEAAIKV
+300 SRKQIVEAAIQV
-312 INHNTSR
+312 INHNTDR
-319 FAKEIRAARP
+319 FEKEIRAARP

-334 ITAVFDNQKEEY
+334 VTALFDNQKEEY
-346 DCMIEK
+346 ACMIEK

-365 IAVLCR
+365 IAILSR

-397 NLYDHWIAKNIMTY
+397 NLYDHWIAKNILTY

-464 ETLQHDLKMLQ
+464 ETLQHDLKMLK

-546 AREKQDGVIL
+546 EREKQDGVVL

-577 GITPYQKAVLK
+577 GITPYQKAVMK

-622 DVSRFVTEYLVE
+622 DVSRFVTEFLEV

>member
-1 MIRKYHPFFVMIMWK
+1 
-16 FIDFG
+16 
-21 EVCMGENFNE
+21 MGENFNA
-31 GQKRAIQ
+31 GQKQAIR
-38 HFKGPALVLAG
+38 HFRGPAMVLAG

-62 KYLIEHYRVDPSNI
+62 RYLIEHYGVDPSEI

-84 AAMEMRQR
+84 AALEMKQR
-92 FQAMTEGKYVA
+92 FQRMTDKKYVT
-103 VAFGTF
+103 VSFGTF

-114 GILRHAYGYSADSIV
+114 GILRHAYGYTADNIV

-143 HMNLDIEDE
+143 HMDLEIEDE
-152 AEFIQNIAGEI
+152 AEFIQNLMGEI

-179 SCDTKS
+179 SCDSKS
-185 FRKLFQKY
+185 FQKLYQKY
-193 DNFLRRQNQIDFDD
+193 ENMLRRQNQIDFDD
-207 MLVYTYELLSQRNDI
+207 MLIYTYELLSQRKDI
-222 LQAWQNKYQYILI
+222 LRAWQNKFQYILI
-235 DESQDMNQL
+235 DETQDMNQL
-244 QYDIM
+244 QYDIV
-249 KLLAAPGNNIF
+249 KLLAAPGNNLF

-280 MNFVKDYPEAKQILL
+280 LGFEKEFPQAEMILL

-300 SRKQIVEAAIKV
+300 SRKQIVESAIQV
-312 INHNTSR
+312 IGHNKNR
-319 FAKEIRAARP
+319 FAKEIKAFRP

-334 ITAVFDNQKEEY
+334 ITALFDNQKDEY
-346 DCMIEK
+346 ECMIEK
-352 ILYYHKQGGKYSD
+352 ILYYHSQGGSYHD
-365 IAVLCR
+365 IAVLSR

-397 NLYDHWIAKNIMTY
+397 NLYDHWIAKNILTY
-411 LKLGKGS
+411 LRLGKGS
-418 NKRSDLLQV
+418 NRRSDLLQI

-475 NMKLYGAIH
+475 PMNPYGAIH

-502 HKLKVEELLEVLEEI
+502 HKLKVEELLDVLEEI

-531 KHIEEYSANLEKQQR
+531 KHIEEYGANLEKQQR

-562 KGLEFPIVFIPEANE
+562 KGLEFPIVFISDANE
-577 GITPYQKAVLK
+577 GITPYQKAVMP
-588 EEIEEERRL
+588 EELEEERRL

-607 LLYIFS
+607 LLYVFS
-613 VKERFHKAL
+613 VKERFHKPL
-622 DVSRFVTEYLVE
+622 EVSRFVEE
-634 DQTGKLS
+634 FQISGENQ
-641 RK
+641 

>member
-1 MIRKYHPFFVMIMWK
+1 MEK
-16 FIDFG
+16 F
-21 EVCMGENFNE
+21 FNE
-31 GQKRAIQ
+31 SQERAIKHYQ
-38 HFKGPALVLAG
+38 GPAIILAG

-62 KYLIEHYRVDPSNI
+62 KYLIEQYGIDPSSI

-84 AAMEMRQR
+84 AAMEMKQR
-92 FQAMTEGKYVA
+92 FLGMTDRKYVT
-103 VAFGTF
+103 VNFGTF

-114 GILRHAYGYSADSIV
+114 GILRHAYGYSADNIMK
-129 REEQRNR
+129 EEQKLR
-136 FFKEEIS
+136 FFKEEVS
-143 HMNLDIEDE
+143 HMDLEIEDE
-152 AEFIQNIAGEI
+152 AEFIQNITGEI

-207 MLVYTYELLSQRNDI
+207 MLVYTYELLSQRKDI
-222 LQAWQNKYQYILI
+222 LRAWQNKFQYILI
-235 DESQDMNQL
+235 DETQDMNQL
-244 QYDIM
+244 QYDIVKM
-249 KLLAAPGNNIF
+249 LAAPKNNLF

-269 YRFRGAKPEIM
+269 YRFRGARPEIM
-280 MNFVKDYPEAKQILL
+280 LGFQKDYPNAKQILL

-300 SRKQIVEAAIKV
+300 SRKQIVDAAIKV
-312 INHNTSR
+312 INHNEKR
-319 FAKEIRAARP
+319 FAKEIKAARP
-329 EGNPV
+329 EGRPV
-334 ITAVFDNQKEEY
+334 LTAVFDNQKEEY
-346 DCMIEK
+346 ACMIEK
-352 ILYYHKQGGKYSD
+352 ILYFHKQGGSYSD
-365 IAVLCR
+365 IAILCR
-371 TNRQPGALAEKL
+371 TNRQPGAFAETL

-397 NLYDHWIAKNIMTY
+397 NLYDHWIAKNVMTY

-418 NKRSDLLQV
+418 KKRSDLLQV

-449 MLMYYEDKP
+449 MLQYYEDKP

-464 ETLQHDLKMLQ
+464 ETLQHDLKMMQ
-475 NMKLYGAIH
+475 HMNPYGALQ

-502 HKLKVEELLEVLEEI
+502 HKLKAEELLDVLEEI
-517 QESAKGYETLEEWQ
+517 QESAKGYDTLEEWQ
-531 KHIEEYSANLEKQQR
+531 KHIEEYGMNLQKQQKL
-546 AREKQDGVIL
+546 RENQDGVVI

-607 LLYIFS
+607 LLYVFS
-613 VKERFHKAL
+613 IKERFHKPL
-622 DVSRFVTEYLVE
+622 EISRFVTEFME
-634 DQTGKLS
+634 NEEEK
-641 RK
+641 

>member
-1 MIRKYHPFFVMIMWK
+1 M
-16 FIDFG
+16 
-21 EVCMGENFNE
+21 EVFLNE
-31 GQKRAIQ
+31 SQEQAIKHYQ
-38 HFKGPALVLAG
+38 GPAMILAG

-62 KYLIEHYRVDPSNI
+62 KNLIEQYGVDPSCI

-84 AAMEMRQR
+84 AAMEMKQR
-92 FQAMTEGKYVA
+92 FLAMTDRKYVT
-103 VAFGTF
+103 VNFGTF

-114 GILRHAYGYSADSIV
+114 GILRHAYGYSADNIMK
-129 REEQRNR
+129 EEQKLR

-143 HMNLDIEDE
+143 HMDLEIEDE
-152 AEFIQNIAGEI
+152 TEFIQNITGEI

-207 MLVYTYELLSQRNDI
+207 MLVYTYELLDQRQDI
-222 LQAWQNKYQYILI
+222 LRAWQNKFQYILI
-235 DESQDMNQL
+235 DETQDMNQL
-244 QYDIM
+244 QYDIVKM
-249 KLLAAPGNNIF
+249 LAAPKNHLF

-269 YRFRGAKPEIM
+269 YRFRGARPEIM
-280 MNFVKDYPEAKQILL
+280 LGFQEDYPNARQILL

-300 SRKQIVEAAIKV
+300 SRKQIVEAALKV
-312 INHNTSR
+312 INHNEKR
-319 FAKEIRAARP
+319 FAKEIKAVRP
-329 EGNPV
+329 EGTPV
-334 ITAVFDNQKEEY
+334 ITAMFDNQKDEY
-346 DCMIEK
+346 ECMIEK
-352 ILYYHKQGGKYSD
+352 ILYYHKQGGNYSD
-365 IAVLCR
+365 IAILCR
-371 TNRQPGALAEKL
+371 TNRQPGAFAEKL

-397 NLYDHWIAKNIMTY
+397 NLYDHWIAKNVMTY

-418 NKRSDLLQV
+418 QKRSDLLQV

-439 LEDEIISWDV
+439 LEDEMISWDV
-449 MLMYYEDKP
+449 MLQYYEDKP

-475 NMKLYGAIH
+475 PMNPYGALH

-502 HKLKVEELLEVLEEI
+502 HKLKVEELLDVLEEI
-517 QESAKGYETLEEWQ
+517 QESAKGYDTLDEWQ
-531 KHIEEYSANLEKQQR
+531 KHIEEYGQNLLKQQR
-546 AREKQDGVIL
+546 VRESQDGVII

-577 GITPYQKAVLK
+577 GITPYQKAFLK

-613 VKERFHKAL
+613 VKERFHKPL
-622 DVSRFVTEYLVE
+622 EISRFVTEFLE
-634 DQTGKLS
+634 TEKDS
-641 RK
+641 

>member
-1 MIRKYHPFFVMIMWK
+1 
-16 FIDFG
+16 
-21 EVCMGENFNE
+21 MGENFNE
-31 GQKRAIQ
+31 SQKQAVT
-38 HFKGPALVLAG
+38 HHKGAALVLAG

-62 KYLIEHYRVDPSNI
+62 KYLIEHYHVEPSGI

-84 AAMEMRQR
+84 AAMEMKQR
-92 FQAMTEGKYVA
+92 FQAITDRKYVT
-103 VAFGTF
+103 VNFGTF

-114 GILRHAYGYSADSIV
+114 GILRHAYGYSADNII
-129 REEQRNR
+129 REEQKNR

-143 HMNLDIEDE
+143 HMDLEIEDE
-152 AEFIQNIAGEI
+152 AEFIQNLVGEI

-169 RKNILEYEAL
+169 RRNILEYEAL

-193 DNFLRRQNQIDFDD
+193 ENLLRRQNQIDFDD
-207 MLVYTYELLSQRNDI
+207 MLVYTYELLSQRKDI
-222 LQAWQNKYQYILI
+222 LQAWQNKFQYILI
-235 DESQDMNQL
+235 DETQDMNQL
-244 QYDIM
+244 QYDIV
-249 KLLAAPGNNIF
+249 KLLAAPENNLF

-269 YRFRGAKPEIM
+269 YRFRGARPEIM
-280 MNFVKDYPEAKQILL
+280 LGFEKDYPEAKRILL

-300 SRKQIVEAAIKV
+300 SRKQIVDSAVQV
-312 INHNTSR
+312 IGNNENR
-319 FAKEIRAARP
+319 FAKEIKAARS

-334 ITAVFDNQKEEY
+334 VTAVFDNQKEEY
-346 DCMIEK
+346 DCMIKK
-352 ILYYHKQGGKYSD
+352 ILYYHGQGGKYSD
-365 IAVLCR
+365 IAILCR
-371 TNRQPGALAEKL
+371 TNRQPGAFAEKL

-397 NLYDHWIAKNIMTY
+397 NIYDHWIAKNVMTY

-418 NKRSDLLQV
+418 RKRSDLLQI
-427 LNKPLRYISREC
+427 LNKPVRYISREC

-449 MLMYYEDKP
+449 MLQYYEDKP

-464 ETLQHDLKMLQ
+464 ETLEHDLKMLK
-475 NMKLYGAIH
+475 NMNPYGAIH

-502 HKLKVEELLEVLEEI
+502 HKLKVEELLDVMAEI
-517 QESAKGYETLEEWQ
+517 QESAKGYDSLEEWQ
-531 KHIEEYSANLEKQQR
+531 KHIEDYGANLEKQQR
-546 AREKQDGVIL
+546 DREKQDGVIL

-613 VKERFHKAL
+613 VKERFHKPL
-622 DVSRFVTEYLVE
+622 EVSRFVWEFT
-634 DQTGKLS
+634 QQPKKSLS
-641 RK
+641 

>member
-1 MIRKYHPFFVMIMWK
+1 M
-16 FIDFG
+16 
-21 EVCMGENFNE
+21 EENFNR
-31 GQKRAIQ
+31 GQQEAIR
-38 HFKGPALVLAG
+38 HFQGAALVLAG

-62 KYLIEHYRVDPSNI
+62 KYLIEKYGVNPSSI

-84 AAMEMRQR
+84 AAMEMKQR
-92 FQAMTEGKYVA
+92 FQEMTERKYITVN
-103 VAFGTF
+103 FGTF

-114 GILRHAYGYSADSIV
+114 GILRHAYGYSADNIIK
-129 REEQRNR
+129 EEQKLR

-152 AEFIQNIAGEI
+152 AEFVQNIMGEI
-163 SRVKNE
+163 SQVKNE
-169 RKNILEYEAL
+169 RKEILSYEAL

-193 DNFLRRQNQIDFDD
+193 DNLLRRQNQIDFDD
-207 MLVYTYELLSQRNDI
+207 MLVYTYELLTQREDI
-222 LQAWQNKYQYILI
+222 LRAWQNKFQYILV
-235 DESQDMNQL
+235 DETQDMNQL
-244 QYDIM
+244 QYDIV
-249 KLLAAPGNNIF
+249 KLLAAPRNNLF

-269 YRFRGAKPEIM
+269 YRFRGARPEIM
-280 MNFVKDYPEAKQILL
+280 LGFEKDYPDAKRILL

-300 SRKQIVEAAIKV
+300 SRKQIIEAAMKV
-312 INHNTSR
+312 ISNNEGR
-319 FAKEIRAARP
+319 FVKEIKAARP
-329 EGNPV
+329 EGNPI
-334 ITAVFDNQKEEY
+334 ITAVFDNQRDEY

-352 ILYYHKQGGKYSD
+352 ILYYHKQGGNYRD
-365 IAVLCR
+365 IAILCR
-371 TNRQPGALAEKL
+371 TNRQPGAFAEKL

-397 NLYDHWIAKNIMTY
+397 NLYDHWIAKNVMTY

-449 MLMYYEDKP
+449 MLQYYEDKP

-464 ETLQHDLKMLQ
+464 ETLQYDLKMLK
-475 NMKLYGAIH
+475 NMNLYGAIH

-517 QESAKGYETLEEWQ
+517 QESAKEYETLEQWQ
-531 KHIEEYSANLEKQQR
+531 KHIDEYAENLEKQQR
-546 AREKQDGVIL
+546 VRESQDGVII

-577 GITPYQKAVLK
+577 GITPYQKAMLK

-613 VKERFHKAL
+613 IKERFHKPL
-622 DVSRFVTEYLVE
+622 EVSRFVTEFADKKE
-634 DQTGKLS
+634 
-641 RK
+641 

>member
-1 MIRKYHPFFVMIMWK
+1 
-16 FIDFG
+16 
-21 EVCMGENFNE
+21 MGENFNE
-31 GQKRAIQ
+31 GQKCATR
-38 HFKGPALVLAG
+38 HFQGPALVLAG

-62 KYLIEHYRVDPSNI
+62 KYLIEHYGVDPSNI

-92 FQAMTEGKYVA
+92 FQDMTERKYVT

-114 GILRHAYGYSADSIV
+114 GILRHAYGYSADNIV
-129 REEQRNR
+129 RDEQRNR

-152 AEFIQNIAGEI
+152 AEFIGNITGEI

-179 SCDTKS
+179 SCDTGA

-207 MLVYTYELLSQRNDI
+207 MLVYTYELLSQRKDI
-222 LQAWQNKYQYILI
+222 LRAWQNKYQYILI

-249 KLLAAPGNNIF
+249 KLLAAPKNNLF

-280 MNFVKDYPEAKQILL
+280 MNFLKDYPEAKQILL

-312 INHNTSR
+312 INHNTNR
-319 FAKEIRAARP
+319 FAKEIKAARS

-334 ITAVFDNQKEEY
+334 ITALFDHQKDEY

-411 LKLGKGS
+411 IKLGKGS

-517 QESAKGYETLEEWQ
+517 QESARGYETLEEWQ

-546 AREKQDGVIL
+546 EREKQDGVIL

-577 GITPYQKAVLK
+577 GITPYQKAVMK

-613 VKERFHKAL
+613 VKERFHKSL
-622 DVSRFVTEYLVE
+622 EISRFVTEFLEE

-641 RK
+641 

>member
-1 MIRKYHPFFVMIMWK
+1 MS
-16 FIDFG
+16 D
-21 EVCMGENFNE
+21 NFNH
-31 GQKRAIQ
+31 GQRQAIE
-38 HFKGPALVLAG
+38 HFQGPALVLAG

-62 KYLIEHYRVDPSNI
+62 KYLIEAHKVAPSNI

-84 AAMEMRQR
+84 AAMEMKLR
-92 FQAMTEGKYVA
+92 FQTMTDHKYTTVS
-103 VAFGTF
+103 FGTF

-114 GILRHAYGYSADSIV
+114 GMLRHAYGYTADNIIK
-129 REEQRNR
+129 EEQRNR

-143 HMNLDIEDE
+143 HMDLEIEDE
-152 AEFIQNIAGEI
+152 AEFIQSIAGEI

-169 RKNILEYEAL
+169 RHNILEYEAL
-179 SCDTKS
+179 SCDIHA
-185 FRKLFQKY
+185 FRKLYQKY

-207 MLVYTYELLSQRNDI
+207 MLVYTYELLFQRRDI
-222 LQAWQNKYQYILI
+222 LRAWQNKYQYILI
-235 DESQDMNQL
+235 DETQDMNQL
-244 QYDIM
+244 QYDIV
-249 KLLAAPGNNIF
+249 KLLAAPKNNLF

-280 MNFVKDYPEAKQILL
+280 LGFGKDYPDAKIILL

-300 SRKQIVEAAIKV
+300 SRKQIVESAIKV
-312 INHNTSR
+312 INHNDNR
-319 FAKEIRAARP
+319 FAKEIKAERP
-329 EGNPV
+329 AGQPIV
-334 ITAVFDNQKEEY
+334 TAVFANQKEEY
-346 DCMIEK
+346 DCMIQK
-352 ILYYHKQGGKYSD
+352 ILFYHKEGGAYSD

-371 TNRQPGALAEKL
+371 TNRQPGAFAEKL
-383 MEYNI
+383 MDYNI

-397 NLYDHWIAKNIMTY
+397 NVYDHWIAKNVMTY
-411 LKLGKGS
+411 LRLGKGS

-449 MLMYYEDKP
+449 MLRYYEEKP

-464 ETLQHDLKMLQ
+464 ETLQHDLKMMQ
-475 NMKLYGAIH
+475 NMNPYGAIH
-484 YIRHVIGY
+484 YIRYVIGY

-502 HKLKVEELLEVLEEI
+502 HKLKVEELLEVLEET
-517 QESAKGYETLEEWQ
+517 QESAKGYDTLEEWQ
-531 KHIEEYSANLEKQQR
+531 KHIEEYGINLERQQR
-546 AREKQDGVIL
+546 DRQSKDGVVL

-577 GITPYQKAVLK
+577 GITPYQKAVMK

-613 VKERFHKAL
+613 LKERFHKSME
-622 DVSRFVTEYLVE
+622 VSRFVDEIKE
-634 DQTGKLS
+634 
-641 RK
+641 

>member
-1 MIRKYHPFFVMIMWK
+1 
-16 FIDFG
+16 
-21 EVCMGENFNE
+21 MGENFNE
-31 GQKRAIQ
+31 GQKCATM

-62 KYLIEHYRVDPSNI
+62 KYLIEHHGVDPSNI

-84 AAMEMRQR
+84 AAMEMKQR
-92 FQAMTEGKYVA
+92 FLNMTDRKYVT
-103 VAFGTF
+103 VSFGTF

-114 GILRHAYGYSADSIV
+114 GILRHAYGYSADNII

-143 HMNLDIEDE
+143 HMDLEIEDE
-152 AEFIQNIAGEI
+152 TEFIQNITGEI

-169 RKNILEYEAL
+169 RKNILEYESL

-185 FRKLFQKY
+185 FRKLYQKY
-193 DNFLRRQNQIDFDD
+193 DNLLRRQNLIDFDD
-207 MLVYTYELLSQRNDI
+207 MLVYTYELLSQRKDI
-222 LQAWQNKYQYILI
+222 LRAWQNKYQFILI
-235 DESQDMNQL
+235 DETQDMNQL
-244 QYDIM
+244 QYDIV
-249 KLLAAPGNNIF
+249 KLLAAPGNNLF

-280 MNFVKDYPEAKQILL
+280 LGFVKDYPEAKQILL

-300 SRKQIVEAAIKV
+300 SRKQIVEHALKV
-312 INHNTSR
+312 IDHNDNR
-319 FAKEIRAARP
+319 FAKKIKAARP

-334 ITAVFDNQKEEY
+334 ITAVFDNQKDEY

-352 ILYYHKQGGKYSD
+352 ILYYHKQGGNYSD
-365 IAVLCR
+365 IAILCR
-371 TNRQPGALAEKL
+371 TNRQPGAFAEKL

-397 NLYDHWIAKNIMTY
+397 NLYDHWIAKNVMTY

-418 NKRSDLLQV
+418 KKRSDLLQV

-464 ETLQHDLKMLQ
+464 ETLQHDLEMLK
-475 NMKLYGAIH
+475 NMNPYGALH

-502 HKLKVEELLEVLEEI
+502 HKLKEEELLDVLEEI
-517 QESAKGYETLEEWQ
+517 QESAKGYDTLEEWQ
-531 KHIEEYSANLEKQQR
+531 KHIEEYGENLEKQQR
-546 AREKQDGVIL
+546 ERERQDGVIL

-613 VKERFHKAL
+613 VKERFHKPL
-622 DVSRFVTEYLVE
+622 EVSRFVTEFTE
-634 DQTGKLS
+634 IEN
-641 RK
+641 

>member
-1 MIRKYHPFFVMIMWK
+1 ME
-16 FIDFG
+16 G
-21 EVCMGENFNE
+21 FNT
-31 GQKRAIQ
+31 GQKKAVE

-62 KYLIEHYRVDPSNI
+62 KHLIEQGHVDPSNI

-84 AAMEMRQR
+84 AALEMKQR
-92 FQAMTEGKYVA
+92 FQAMTDRKYVT
-103 VAFGTF
+103 VNFGTF

-114 GILRHAYGYSADSIV
+114 GILRHAYGYSSDNIV
-129 REEQRNR
+129 KEEQRSR
-136 FFKEEIS
+136 FFKEEVS
-143 HMNLDIEDE
+143 HMDLEIEDE
-152 AEFIQNIAGEI
+152 AEFIQNITGEI

-169 RKNILEYEAL
+169 RRNILEYEAL
-179 SCDTKS
+179 SCDSKV
-185 FRKLFQKY
+185 FRKLYQKY

-207 MLVYTYELLSQRNDI
+207 MLLYTYELLTERKDI
-222 LQAWQNKYQYILI
+222 LKAWQNKFQYILI
-235 DESQDMNQL
+235 DETQDMNRL
-244 QYDIM
+244 QYDIVR
-249 KLLAAPGNNIF
+249 LLAAPRNNLF

-280 MNFVKDYPEAKQILL
+280 LGFQKDYPDAVQILL

-300 SRKQIVEAAIKV
+300 SRKQIVESAIKV
-312 INHNTSR
+312 IDHNEDR
-319 FAKEIRAARP
+319 FQKKILAARE
-329 EGNPV
+329 EGSPV
-334 ITAVFDNQKEEY
+334 VTAVFANQKEEY
-346 DCMIEK
+346 ACMIEK
-352 ILYYHKQGGKYSD
+352 IRYYHKQGGNYHD
-365 IAVLCR
+365 IAILCR
-371 TNRQPGALAEKL
+371 TNRQPGAFAEKL

-397 NLYDHWIAKNIMTY
+397 NIYDHWITKNVLTY

-418 NKRSDLLQV
+418 NRRSDLLQI

-449 MLMYYEDKP
+449 MLQYYEEKP

-475 NMKLYGAIH
+475 SMNLYGAIH

-502 HKLKVEELLEVLEEI
+502 HKLKAEELLDVLNEI
-517 QESAKGYETLEEWQ
+517 QESAKNYETLEQWQ
-531 KHIEEYSANLEKQQR
+531 KHIEDYTANLEKQQR
-546 AREKQDGVIL
+546 AREKQDGVII

-577 GITPYQKAVLK
+577 GITPYRKAVMK

-613 VKERFHKAL
+613 IKEQYYKPL
-622 DVSRFVTEYLVE
+622 EISRFVGEFAEPEPQQTEKRPYE
-634 DQTGKLS
+634 GRDAYKRFLS
-641 RK
+641 KK

>member
-1 MIRKYHPFFVMIMWK
+1 
-16 FIDFG
+16 
-21 EVCMGENFNE
+21 MGENFNE
-31 GQKRAIQ
+31 GQKCATR
-38 HFKGPALVLAG
+38 HFQGPALVLAG

-62 KYLIEHYRVDPSNI
+62 KYLIEHYGVDPSNI

-92 FQAMTEGKYVA
+92 FQDMTERKYVT

-114 GILRHAYGYSADSIV
+114 GILRHAYGYSADNIV
-129 REEQRNR
+129 RDEQRNR

-152 AEFIQNIAGEI
+152 AEFIGNITGEI

-179 SCDTKS
+179 SCDTGA

-207 MLVYTYELLSQRNDI
+207 MLVYTYELLSQRKDI
-222 LQAWQNKYQYILI
+222 LRAWQNKFQYILI

-249 KLLAAPGNNIF
+249 KLLAAPKNNLF

-280 MNFVKDYPEAKQILL
+280 MNFLKDYREAKQILL

-312 INHNTSR
+312 INHNTNR
-319 FAKEIRAARP
+319 FAKEIKAARS

-334 ITAVFDNQKEEY
+334 ITALFDHQKDEY

-411 LKLGKGS
+411 IKLGKGS

-517 QESAKGYETLEEWQ
+517 QESARGYETLEEWQ

-546 AREKQDGVIL
+546 EREKQDGVIL

-577 GITPYQKAVLK
+577 GITPYQKAVMK

-613 VKERFHKAL
+613 VKERFHKSL
-622 DVSRFVTEYLVE
+622 EISRFVTEFLEE

-641 RK
+641 

>member
-1 MIRKYHPFFVMIMWK
+1 
-16 FIDFG
+16 
-21 EVCMGENFNE
+21 MGENFNE
-31 GQKRAIQ
+31 GQKCATR
-38 HFKGPALVLAG
+38 HFQGPALVLAG

-62 KYLIEHYRVDPSNI
+62 KYLIEHYGVDPSNI

-92 FQAMTEGKYVA
+92 FQDMTERKYVT

-114 GILRHAYGYSADSIV
+114 GILRHAYGYSADNIV
-129 REEQRNR
+129 RDEQRNR

-152 AEFIQNIAGEI
+152 AEFIGNITGEI

-179 SCDTKS
+179 SCDTGA

-207 MLVYTYELLSQRNDI
+207 MLVYTYELLSQRKDI
-222 LQAWQNKYQYILI
+222 LRAWQNKFQYILI

-249 KLLAAPGNNIF
+249 KLLAAPKNNLF

-280 MNFVKDYPEAKQILL
+280 MNFLNDYPEAKQILL

-312 INHNTSR
+312 INHNTNR
-319 FAKEIRAARP
+319 FAKEIKAARS

-334 ITAVFDNQKEEY
+334 ITALFDHQKDEY

-411 LKLGKGS
+411 IKLGKGS

-517 QESAKGYETLEEWQ
+517 QESARGYETLEEWQ

-546 AREKQDGVIL
+546 EREKQDGVIL

-577 GITPYQKAVLK
+577 GITPYQKAVMK

-613 VKERFHKAL
+613 VKERFHKSL
-622 DVSRFVTEYLVE
+622 EISRFVTEFLEE

-641 RK
+641 